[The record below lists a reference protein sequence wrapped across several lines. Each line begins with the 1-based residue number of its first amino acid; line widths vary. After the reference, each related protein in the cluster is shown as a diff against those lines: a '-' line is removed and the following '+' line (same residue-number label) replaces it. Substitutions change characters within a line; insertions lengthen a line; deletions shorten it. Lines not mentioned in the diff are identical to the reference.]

1 MSGFCAVTSG
11 ESALGG
17 LGLPLEP
24 GSAPSSP
31 GYSEVDSAKPTPGE
45 TLVKQEC
52 KGLLSALAIL
62 ALCLTESA
70 SLSVKWGW
78 KTAASEFQG

>member
-45 TLVKQEC
+45 TLVKQEVQRT
-52 KGLLSALAIL
+52 
-62 ALCLTESA
+62 ALCSRH
-70 SLSVKWGW
+70 SGPVSH
-78 KTAASEFQG
+78 